1 MHYIE
6 SFSKYLKSE
15 KRCSKHTVIAYEND
29 VKNFLD
35 FLGGSEIERVAA
47 VKPKIVRN
55 WIVSLS
61 DSGMSASTIHRK
73 ISALRTFYKHLQ
85 IEGLVDYNPA
95 HAVNLPK
102 IPRRLPVFVQ
112 EQAMDMLLDKV
123 EFGTDYEGIRNKL
136 IIELFYG
143 TGMRLSELVG
153 LRTSDID
160 LKSRLVKVRGKRDKE
175 RLIPLTNEAIL
186 LLSTYNKV
194 RLRFFEN
201 NDSPWLFLTAKGE
214 QVYHKLV
221 YRIVNSSLSMVSTMK
236 KKSPHIL
243 RHTYAT
249 VLLNRGA
256 DLSAIKELL
265 GHSNLNATQVY
276 THTTFEQLNTIYKQ
290 AHPRA

>member
-15 KRCSKHTVIAYEND
+15 KRCSKHTVIAYAND

-153 LRTSDID
+153 LRSSDID

-194 RLRFFEN
+194 RLQFFEN

-214 QVYHKLV
+214 QGYHKLV

>member
-153 LRTSDID
+153 LRSSDID

-194 RLRFFEN
+194 RLQFFEN

>member
-6 SFSKYLKSE
+6 SFLKYLKSE
-15 KRCSKHTVIAYEND
+15 KRCSKHTVIAYAND

-153 LRTSDID
+153 LRSSDID

-194 RLRFFEN
+194 RLQFFEN

>member
-15 KRCSKHTVIAYEND
+15 KRCSKHTVIAYAND

-153 LRTSDID
+153 LRSSDID

-194 RLRFFEN
+194 RLQFFEN

-236 KKSPHIL
+236 KKSPHIP
-243 RHTYAT
+243 
-249 VLLNRGA
+249 
-256 DLSAIKELL
+256 
-265 GHSNLNATQVY
+265 
-276 THTTFEQLNTIYKQ
+276 YK
-290 AHPRA
+290 RTGKF

>member
-194 RLRFFEN
+194 RLQFFEN

>member
-6 SFSKYLKSE
+6 SFSKYLKSV

-29 VKNFLD
+29 VNNFLD

-123 EFGTDYEGIRNKL
+123 EFGTDYEGLRNKL

-153 LRTSDID
+153 LRSSDID

-186 LLSTYNKV
+186 LLSTYNEV
-194 RLRFFEN
+194 RLQFFEN

>member
-15 KRCSKHTVIAYEND
+15 KRCSKHTVIAYAND

-153 LRTSDID
+153 LRSSDID

-194 RLRFFEN
+194 RLQFFEN

>member
-15 KRCSKHTVIAYEND
+15 KRCSKHTVIAYAND

-85 IEGLVDYNPA
+85 IEDLVDYNPA

-153 LRTSDID
+153 LRSSDID

-194 RLRFFEN
+194 RLQFFEN

>member
-15 KRCSKHTVIAYEND
+15 KRCSKHTVIAYAND

-153 LRTSDID
+153 LRSSHID

-194 RLRFFEN
+194 RLQFFEN